1 MNPTHGQVCAA
12 RTVLV
17 KYSRWTQVVL
27 ATNWR
32 HRENILCQ
40 TTWRSIS
47 VHRVISR
54 PHDLA
59 LMLFVDKLSDGHFT
73 GQTQSNSPDRICP
86 ITESIHGFQL
96 DRCRLARCAMQLIF
110 PSNHWR
116 IYISANRLWEA
127 KWVSAYRKA
136 GVRRKKYWT
145 PDCYSQKY
153 HAGRLI
159 ADAGVKR
166 RRSIEGSTEQKL
178 SIFIGVRPV
187 SRPTATEYCRAIL
200 SRL

>member
-136 GVRRKKYWT
+136 GVRRKKVLN
-145 PDCYSQKY
+145 
-153 HAGRLI
+153 AGLLQPEI
-159 ADAGVKR
+159 PC
-166 RRSIEGSTEQKL
+166 
-178 SIFIGVRPV
+178 RPV
-187 SRPTATEYCRAIL
+187 NCWCRCKTQTFDRRINWAKAIHFHWRA
-200 SRL
+200 SC